1 MPRSDRRDELA
12 EVRERIA
19 RAHCD
24 ANEDRWVEMQAAML
38 VYSRSPVEHTIL
50 RSRDEHDGVCG
61 LWLLLI
67 EVRTILLIRVES
79 LVGRGYSRVC
89 VCGNGDV
96 QAKLSTAQHT
106 SCQCRRQAELR
117 CRQARACGS
126 ALGHGSSRIRY
137 LTRLLFGARSPQI
150 TRRERV
156 GSQARYHA
164 RSDLKTVIPT

>member
-61 LWLLLI
+61 LWWLLSDL
-67 EVRTILLIRVES
+67 ELLSLNGVES
-79 LVGRGYSRVC
+79 FGGNACSRVC

-117 CRQARACGS
+117 CRQARERCGS
-126 ALGHGSSRIRY
+126 ALDQTAAAAIDAPSVWRAFPANHHKGTSWDATCES
-137 LTRLLFGARSPQI
+137 
-150 TRRERV
+150 
-156 GSQARYHA
+156 
-164 RSDLKTVIPT
+164 